1 MEEKQ
6 SKLSK
11 KDLNKA
17 IWRWQFFSH
26 ANYNYERLQASSFA
40 LSMIPIVKKL
50 YPNDKDKQV
59 VEIQRH

>member
-40 LSMIPIVKKL
+40 LSMIQLAFL
-50 YPNDKDKQV
+50 YHLD
-59 VEIQRH
+59 IIF